1 MKALWILVIALA
13 IAVVVLGMLLVGET
27 ESVNVEAE
35 RAALR
40 NADAAWSQ
48 SVGNLPE
55 FMSFVADGAS
65 VFPFHAPIVSG
76 KDAARAFF
84 SELQAAPGFALDW
97 TATQAEVSHAGDLGY
112 TTGSFQ
118 LTVTGPAG
126 TPETSAG
133 KYVTVWKKQT
143 DGQWKVVV
151 DIFNLD
157 ASPPQQ
163 RLLLQSSDA
172 ALLRRLNL

>member
-97 TATQAEVSHAGDLGY
+97 TATQAEVSNAGDLGY
-112 TTGSFQ
+112 TTGTFQ

-126 TPETSAG
+126 TR

-157 ASPPQQ
+157 AFP
-163 RLLLQSSDA
+163 A
-172 ALLRRLNL
+172 AATATE